1 MSPTRRYWTAIALI
15 VLTLILL
22 GPGLTQNAL
31 TIRGVIDVDGVAAKI
46 DQLAAAQI
54 PPAEMARIRP
64 FLNPATLGGLDDAGL
79 SQFVGRVMNGVV
91 RGKLAGARL
100 ENGADTVYV
109 QEQTIL
115 VTIRYLYENGGYFVA
130 TLLFLFSVFIPIGK
144 VLVFLYAI
152 HARSAVRERL
162 LAFINVIGK
171 WSMADVFVVAIYSA
185 YLGAKSSI
193 GVGQPIHFETSYGPG
208 FYWFTAYCIVSLA
221 AQQVAVALMREKS
234 AFPSAGSSGSS
245 GP

>member
-1 MSPTRRYWTAIALI
+1 MSPKQRYWTAIALI

-22 GPGLTQNAL
+22 WPGLTQNAL
-31 TIRGVIDVDGVAAKI
+31 TIRGVLDVEGVAAKM
-46 DQLAAAQI
+46 DQLSAAQI
-54 PPAEMARIRP
+54 PPADLARIRP
-64 FLNPATLGGLDDAGL
+64 FLNPAGLAQLDDANL
-79 SQFVGRVMNGVV
+79 SQMIGRLMNGVV

-100 ENGADTVYV
+100 EGGADTVYV

-115 VTIRYLYENGGYFVA
+115 VTIRYLFENRGYLVA
-130 TLLFLFSVFIPIGK
+130 TLLFLFSVCIPIGK
-144 VLVFLYAI
+144 VLVFLWAI
-152 HARSAVRERL
+152 HARSVVRERL

-171 WSMADVFVVAIYSA
+171 WSMADVFVVAIYAA

-221 AQQVAVALMREKS
+221 AQQAAVALMQKTD
-234 AFPSAGSSGSS
+234 
-245 GP
+245 